1 MSTFKDRFG
10 IKFVGRFYKM
20 ELYFAPF
27 EGISGYIY
35 RNALHRHFGQI
46 DKFFLPFILPNQFGK
61 LSYKEKNDILPE
73 HNEGM
78 TAVPQILTNTSDDF
92 LCTAK
97 ILEDYGYDEINLNL
111 GCPSRT
117 VVTKG
122 RGAGFLGEPEKLDR
136 FLDEIFDKIT
146 MKVSLKTRIGLYDAE
161 EFDYILDIFNKYPVS
176 ELIVHPRLQKDM
188 YKSTPDLETFE
199 TVLEKSK
206 LSVCYNGDIFT
217 KEDYDKFKERFPNVD
232 KIMLGRGMLINPGLA
247 REIRTGIKTDKM
259 TLRAF
264 HDEILEE
271 YKKVLFGEK
280 TVLFKM
286 KEFWFY
292 VGDLFI
298 DSGKYI
304 KKIRKSEKIAVYESV
319 VEQLFAE
326 KELR

>member
-1 MSTFKDRFG
+1 
-10 IKFVGRFYKM
+10 M

-27 EGISGYIY
+27 EGISGYVY
-35 RNALHRHFGQI
+35 RNALNRHFGQI
-46 DKFFLPFILPNQFGK
+46 DKFFIPFILPNQFGK
-61 LSYKEKNDILPE
+61 LSYKETNDVLPE
-73 HNEGM
+73 HNKGM
-78 TAVPQILTNTSDDF
+78 IAVPQILTNVSEDF

-122 RGAGFLGEPEKLDR
+122 RGSGFLGAPEKLDR
-136 FLDEIFDKIT
+136 FFDEIFEKVKI
-146 MKVSLKTRIGLYDAE
+146 KVSVKTRIGLYEAQ
-161 EFDYILDIFNKYPVS
+161 EFDHIMEIFNKYPLS
-176 ELIVHPRLQKDM
+176 ELIIHPRLQQDM
-188 YKSTPDLETFE
+188 YKGTPDLETFE
-199 TVLEKSK
+199 AALKKSK
-206 LSVCYNGDIFT
+206 NSVCYNGDIFT
-217 KEDYDKFKERFPNVD
+217 KEDYDRIQERFVGIE

-264 HDEILEE
+264 HDEILDE

-292 VGDLFI
+292 VGDLFV

-304 KKIRKSEKIAVYESV
+304 KKIRKSEKIAMYESV
-319 VEQLFAE
+319 VKQLFAE